1 MRILVLCTDAYG
13 GHGGIA
19 LYTRDLL
26 EALASHRDVDEVV
39 AVPRLIHREPEA
51 IPPKVTFI
59 ASAARGGASYVRAL
73 ARAGTKFD
81 LVVCAHINLLPVAR
95 LLRCRTALMI
105 YGIEAWKR
113 PRAASARLVG
123 NVDAV
128 VSISDITLQRF
139 VAWSEFDGRTF
150 LLPNAIHLDRY
161 AMRPRNPELVA
172 RWDLDGRRVLLTL
185 GRIVAAE
192 RYKGFDE
199 VIEVMPDLV
208 RDHADLAYVIAGS
221 GSDVA
226 RLSAKAQKLGVADR
240 VVFTGMVDE
249 REKTDIYNLADV
261 FVMPSRGEG
270 FGFVF
275 LEALACGVPVIASRC
290 DGGREAVRY
299 GDLGLLVDPSN
310 PAEVRTAIDDV
321 LAHGT
326 RGVPAGLN
334 HFAFPLF
341 ESRVHSIVNELTT

>member
-26 EALASHRDVDEVV
+26 AALASHRDVDEVV
-39 AVPRLIHREPEA
+39 AVPRLIHTEPEA

-59 ASAARGGASYVRAL
+59 ASAARGGTSYIRAL

-81 LVVCAHINLLPVAR
+81 LVICAHINLLPVAR
-95 LLRCRTALMI
+95 LLRCRTALMV

-128 VSISDITLQRF
+128 LSISDVTLQRF
-139 VAWSEFDGRTF
+139 LVWSEFEGRTF
-150 LLPNAIHLDRY
+150 LLPNAIHLEQY
-161 AMRPRNPELVA
+161 AMRPRNRDLVE
-172 RWDLDGRRVLLTL
+172 RWNLDDKRVLLTL

-199 VIEVMPDLV
+199 VLEVMPDLV
-208 RDHADLAYVIAGS
+208 RDHADLTYLIAGS

-226 RLSAKAQKLGVADR
+226 RLSAKAERLGVAEHI
-240 VVFTGMVDE
+240 VFTGMVDE

-261 FVMPSRGEG
+261 YVMPSRGEG

-290 DGGREAVRY
+290 DGGREAVRN
-299 GDLGLLVDPSN
+299 GELGILVDPSN

-321 LAHGT
+321 LAIGK
-326 RGVPAGLN
+326 RGIPPGLN

-341 ESRVHSIVNELTT
+341 ESRIHSIVNELTT